1 MLHRV
6 LGDLEMSWLIRTLR
20 LPARETHTNLA
31 LAVCVF
37 MMSIMSLGLIWQ
49 AQVIAEQR
57 DAIKWLETLKFG
69 G

>member
-1 MLHRV
+1 
-6 LGDLEMSWLIRTLR
+6 MSWLLHTLR

-31 LAVCVF
+31 LAVSVF
-37 MMSIMSLGLIWQ
+37 LMSLMSLALIWQ

-69 G
+69 S